1 MAVESLTSA
10 YRALK
15 QGDLRPIYY
24 LTGDEEVLKDEL
36 VADII
41 ARAVDPASRD
51 FNLDQ
56 RNAADLDGEALNAL
70 VETPPMLAERR
81 VVVIRGLE
89 QWRKNAKVWTVL
101 RDYVARP
108 ASTTVLILTLGA
120 GEKPDAALA
129 RAAFHVSAERLP
141 PSRVARWLTK
151 RADDLGV
158 TLEPEA
164 ATHLVAVAGA
174 DLGAL
179 RTELEKLAAACTAEV
194 TVADVASL
202 VGVRHGETVHDWID
216 AAIRRDV
223 ARAVGMLD
231 PLLTQPGVSGV
242 RLVMG
247 LGTALIG
254 VRHARALLDAGT
266 PASRLPHAV
275 FDAIRRTRPPQLR
288 DWKTEAAAWAEAA
301 AHWSGV
307 ELDTALAA
315 AYDADRALK
324 STTVSDD
331 RGLLRTMLL
340 RLASRA
346 PA

>member
-1 MAVESLTSA
+1 MAAESLTSV

-36 VADII
+36 IADVV

-56 RNAADLDGEALNAL
+56 RNAADLDGETLNAL
-70 VETPPMLAERR
+70 IETPPMLAERR

-89 QWRKNAKVWTVL
+89 QWRKNAKVWAVL
-101 RDYVARP
+101 RDYVTHP
-108 ASTTVLILTLGA
+108 APTTVLILTLGA
-120 GEKPDAALA
+120 GEKPDAAIA
-129 RAAFHVSAERLP
+129 RAAFHVSVDRLP
-141 PSRVARWLTK
+141 PSRVTRWLAK
-151 RADDLGV
+151 RAADLGV
-158 TLEPEA
+158 ALEPEA
-164 ATHLVAVAGA
+164 AGHLVAVVGA
-174 DLGAL
+174 ELGAL
-179 RTELEKLAAACTAEV
+179 RTELEKLAAACDAEV
-194 TVADVASL
+194 TVADVAGL

-223 ARAVGMLD
+223 PRAVGMIDL
-231 PLLTQPGVSGV
+231 LLTQPGVSGV

-266 PASRLPHAV
+266 SASRLPRAV
-275 FDAIRRTRPPQLR
+275 FDAIRGARPPQLR
-288 DWKTEAAAWAEAA
+288 DWKTEAATWAEAA
-301 AHWSGV
+301 SHWSGP
-307 ELDTALAA
+307 ELDAAIAA

-324 STTVSDD
+324 STTVSDE

-340 RLASRA
+340 QLATRA
-346 PA
+346 AA